1 MDGAEQ
7 TFDSQPTVRRKALLR
22 QSAASRHHSGEYQ
35 RMQALVSQ
43 RVDVSRVGGKRR
55 RVTPAVGD
63 AGTPIEIVREIAA
76 APLADLK
83 IVSSAPAD
91 VRPRERSEALGR
103 AVNVV
108 VAAVALVVLFP
119 LILLVALAV
128 KLTSR
133 GPVFYAQTRVGLDR
147 RHARATNDDRRVHD
161 HGGRLFR
168 MYKFRTMRVDAEI
181 DGRAVWAQKN
191 DPRVTLVGRVLRRTR
206 LDELP
211 QLYNVLLGDMNIVGP
226 RPERPTIF
234 ARLRDDIPEYHMRQR
249 VKPGITGWA
258 QINQS
263 YDACVDD
270 VRRKV
275 QYDLEYL
282 SRQSVVEDIRIM
294 SMTLPV
300 MLFRRGGW

>member
-1 MDGAEQ
+1 
-7 TFDSQPTVRRKALLR
+7 
-22 QSAASRHHSGEYQ
+22 
-35 RMQALVSQ
+35 MQALVSQ
-43 RVDVSRVGGKRR
+43 RVDVDRVGNKRR
-55 RVTPAVGD
+55 RVKSPAAESAPV
-63 AGTPIEIVREIAA
+63 EIVREITATPAA
-76 APLADLK
+76 DVKVVAP
-83 IVSSAPAD
+83 VPED

-103 AVNVV
+103 AVNIV
-108 VAAVALVVLFP
+108 VAIVALVLLFP
-119 LILLVALAV
+119 VFLLIAVAI

-133 GPVFYAQTRVGLDR
+133 GPVFYSQTRVGLDR
-147 RHARATNDDRRVHD
+147 RHSRASSHERRVHD
-161 HGGRLFR
+161 HGGRLFE

-211 QLYNVLLGDMNIVGP
+211 QLYNVLRGDMNIVGP
-226 RPERPTIF
+226 RPERPSIF
-234 ARLRDDIPEYHMRQR
+234 ARLRVDIPEYHMRQR

-275 QYDLEYL
+275 QFDLEYL
-282 SRQSVVEDIRIM
+282 TRQSVIEDIRIM